1 MNTLSPLHAAS
12 VRIRQGVYV
21 ATTVTVLTLYM
32 APAAFAQPVSNS
44 TLYYRL
50 GGGSPSAGANNRG
63 QNAMRLGFSTRLNY
77 SCGKFDIGLSWSNV
91 MDGFKNLGSTVSNAV
106 KAGISSLPLYVLQR
120 AQPGLYQLFQN
131 FAQKADILVAAS
143 LKSCEDMEAMK
154 KTNRDEKAQNE
165 GVAGVFGQ
173 KAGGVSGRPI
183 QPIRDLSVAGY
194 NATLNRPTSSSPGAN
209 FSGSSEKSTRL
220 VRAFAS
226 PDELATWATEVLG
239 DRSIFLCSQ
248 STCPQPTTTST
259 ATGLGPK
266 YERELDRVTPALREM
281 ADASG
286 GDYRRLSEVSAPG
299 MSVSP
304 QLVDAL
310 RKMPADS
317 RSIAVN
323 RLSQELSMQ
332 RVIDKAL
339 IARNVLITGLS
350 LPEVTKA
357 GEQTKEVQV
366 QIDRLTQYINDMM
379 FEFRIRKEM
388 TADTALAIM
397 GNSFANDSRATRVPD
412 GAQGE
417 AAPPVDGRGSS
428 GGEERGEQPPDERRR
443 HWRSWMGWLV
453 MAALLL
459 LVMGAVLSQLL
470 EIPLDDVLAIQS
482 AVHTFKWIGA
492 VLQGV
497 IIAVI
502 GWQWPAIVRW
512 GRARGWVR
520 EHEVRQVLGLR
531 TKVLLFLVAYLVL
544 VPIGPTTIWWAL
556 VP

>member
-1 MNTLSPLHAAS
+1 MNTLSHRLSGAL
-12 VRIRQGVYV
+12 RIRHGVCV
-21 ATTVTVLTLYM
+21 AAAATVLALCM
-32 APAAFAQPVSNS
+32 APAAIAQPVSNS

-91 MDGFKNLGSTVSNAV
+91 MDGFKNLGTTVSNAV

-131 FAQKADILVAAS
+131 FSQKADILVAAS
-143 LKSCEDMEAMK
+143 LKSCEDMEAMIKSGQDPYEDWVKVAKGEAWKAEASASGDVVDAK
-154 KTNRDEKAQNE
+154 KKINRDEKAQNE
-165 GVAGVFGQ
+165 GVAWVFGQ

-194 NATLNRPTSSSPGAN
+194 NATLNRPTSSSSSAN

-281 ADASG
+281 ADAPG
-286 GDYRRLSEVSAPG
+286 GDYRRLSDVSAPG

-310 RKMPADS
+310 RKLPADS

-417 AAPPVDGRGSS
+417 TAPLVDGRVKT
-428 GGEERGEQPPDERRR
+428 Q
-443 HWRSWMGWLV
+443 
-453 MAALLL
+453 
-459 LVMGAVLSQLL
+459 
-470 EIPLDDVLAIQS
+470 
-482 AVHTFKWIGA
+482 
-492 VLQGV
+492 
-497 IIAVI
+497 
-502 GWQWPAIVRW
+502 
-512 GRARGWVR
+512 
-520 EHEVRQVLGLR
+520 
-531 TKVLLFLVAYLVL
+531 
-544 VPIGPTTIWWAL
+544 
-556 VP
+556 